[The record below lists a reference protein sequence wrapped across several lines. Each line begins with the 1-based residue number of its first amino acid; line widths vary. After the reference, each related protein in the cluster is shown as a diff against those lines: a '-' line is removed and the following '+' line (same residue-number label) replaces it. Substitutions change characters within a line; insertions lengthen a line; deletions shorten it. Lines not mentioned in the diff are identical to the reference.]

1 MNKKLF
7 IVFIS
12 ILMLIFTI
20 YKLVD
25 TYAIFESNVSGNV
38 KVENAKWIINVNN
51 TNISSGIN
59 EDFVID
65 HINVGQSNKSE
76 QGKLAPGLS
85 GDFNIVIDPKNTD
98 VSIKYEIS
106 FDLSELEKTK
116 IKISSI
122 KEIETNNEL
131 ILTNNNVYTGII
143 NLDEIK
149 KGIKN
154 NIAITV
160 IWNEDE
166 TTNVEDTQLGSIPD
180 NKISIPVN
188 IKVTQYLGEEIKPL
202 TNEIR
207 N

>member
-116 IKISSI
+116 TKIS
-122 KEIETNNEL
+122 
-131 ILTNNNVYTGII
+131 
-143 NLDEIK
+143 
-149 KGIKN
+149 
-154 NIAITV
+154 
-160 IWNEDE
+160 
-166 TTNVEDTQLGSIPD
+166 
-180 NKISIPVN
+180 
-188 IKVTQYLGEEIKPL
+188 
-202 TNEIR
+202 
-207 N
+207 